1 MSESDDLKTIA
12 TLLGNLI
19 DRIEKIETQQAAVV
33 KHLVAVRK
41 HTKELEEKE
50 KTFRKATLL
59 MLKSLMDRPS

>member
-19 DRIEKIETQQAAVV
+19 DRIEKVETQQADVV

>member
-19 DRIEKIETQQAAVV
+19 DRIEKVETQQADVV

-59 MLKSLMDRPS
+59 MLKNLMDRPA

>member
-19 DRIEKIETQQAAVV
+19 DRIEKVETQQADVV

-59 MLKSLMDRPS
+59 MLKSLMDRPA